1 MVCVQGQRLL
11 YPMEFTLSTAKFAS
25 DRGAINFKINKAA
38 TADGFASSA
47 ASYNGTFYSAKTL

>member
-1 MVCVQGQRLL
+1 
-11 YPMEFTLSTAKFAS
+11 MEFTLSTAKFAS